1 MKSLPVSYCWANY
14 LNFSNFRKRKPK
26 AISDDEGEAPK
37 VATNSD
43 KKPNESGNDDLRTL
57 MGEENKNFYDVIEMA
72 DALQPKVHNNKS
84 NLFQFNPIL
93 SDLIYRETLWTLQ
106 LSKLQFLFCS
116 NILYVNTNIS
126 VRTITCIDIEILLF

>member
-84 NLFQFNPIL
+84 NLFQLDPFL
-93 SDLIYRETLWTLQ
+93 YDLIYRETLWTLQ

-126 VRTITCIDIEILLF
+126 VRIITCIEFEILF